1 MEVLAAKLADL
12 IWGPW
17 TIGLLVALGLLTTFA
32 TRAIQFRR
40 FGHALHL
47 LKQGALRRDLSS
59 AEPGDI
65 TPFQALTTAMAATI
79 GNGNI
84 AGVATAIAIGGP
96 GAAFWMAA
104 IAPLGMATKFSEVFL
119 AVKYRRRNPD
129 GSILGGPMVYLAD
142 AAGRKNLALI
152 FAFCACFGAIGA
164 GNLAQANSISL
175 VLFTEFHIPTWL
187 SGLLLT
193 GLVAAV
199 ILGGIK
205 RIGSVAERLVPS
217 MVALYLTLVIVIL
230 MINARAVPA
239 ALASIV
245 SSAFTPVSAVGGF
258 TGATVARAIEYG
270 IRRGVISSE
279 SGVGSAGFAHSA
291 AMTTSP
297 VRQGTIAMIGVFID
311 TVIVCTATA
320 LVVVVTGV
328 WSNGELSTAMVA
340 SAFNADIPFGGLA
353 VALCSMMFGFTSLV
367 AWAYYGEQALR
378 YFLGGVSIGAWYR
391 IGWCALTFVGSIYG
405 VKLIWDVS
413 DFLIGLML
421 IPNVIGLIF
430 LIREVRSGVASDQ
443 S

>member
-1 MEVLAAKLADL
+1 
-12 IWGPW
+12 
-17 TIGLLVALGLLTTFA
+17 
-32 TRAIQFRR
+32 
-40 FGHALHL
+40 
-47 LKQGALRRDLSS
+47 
-59 AEPGDI
+59 
-65 TPFQALTTAMAATI
+65 
-79 GNGNI
+79 
-84 AGVATAIAIGGP
+84 
-96 GAAFWMAA
+96 
-104 IAPLGMATKFSEVFL
+104 
-119 AVKYRRRNPD
+119 
-129 GSILGGPMVYLAD
+129 MVYLAD

-175 VLFTEFHIPTWL
+175 VLFTEFHIPTWM

-279 SGVGSAGFAHSA
+279 SGVGSAGIAHSA

-297 VRQGTIAMIGVFID
+297 VRQG
-311 TVIVCTATA
+311 
-320 LVVVVTGV
+320 
-328 WSNGELSTAMVA
+328 NLS
-340 SAFNADIPFGGLA
+340 
-353 VALCSMMFGFTSLV
+353 
-367 AWAYYGEQALR
+367 
-378 YFLGGVSIGAWYR
+378 
-391 IGWCALTFVGSIYG
+391 
-405 VKLIWDVS
+405 LIH
-413 DFLIGLML
+413 I
-421 IPNVIGLIF
+421 
-430 LIREVRSGVASDQ
+430 
-443 S
+443 